1 MRRFLIFIAVVS
13 MGMLAMTGCKKNTTP
28 NVVTVGASNV
38 TSTSATL
45 SATIV
50 EDGNESILSSGFYY
64 STSPNLDNKLTAQN
78 PLSSLSSFSVNVSE
92 LQPNTQYYFQA
103 YAINGKGAGVGE
115 IMSFKTTDNSGGGSG
130 GGGHEGERPTVS
142 LMDSD
147 GATSSTFDIALS
159 SEKEIHLDCAILAP
173 SRISTID
180 VTRWA
185 YDADNQIVG
194 NVIAFSF
201 ENNDYVGATE
211 YEFSAWDELLVYD
224 MQGVSRVEYVVKVT
238 DSNDRFTRVIYTV
251 NIISSSIPLTADWSE
266 TIYLTKQSQTE
277 WASINGTPVNQY
289 ENTTI
294 GVSVG
299 YGTSTEINFST
310 TYNCEGFVIVPNDD
324 YTLLEQLT
332 EAYNAGEVVT
342 SSSVPFDYYGKA
354 FSPKTFISKV
364 DNEYVLVKI
373 VSAVNSPNG
382 TNGVSGTVL
391 GFKYKKKQLVA

>member
-1 MRRFLIFIAVVS
+1 MRKFLIFIAVVS

-50 EDGNESILSSGFYY
+50 EEGNESILSSGFYY
-64 STSPNLDNKLTAQN
+64 STSPNMDNKLTALN
-78 PLSSLSSFSVNVSE
+78 PLSSLSSFSVTVSE

-115 IMSFKTTDNSGGGSG
+115 IMSFKTTDNSGGGGHHGGPEDPPTIGLLDSFGQSSTNFNIALDSERDINIEGRVSAPSG
-130 GGGHEGERPTVS
+130 ISNLDLNRITYNENNEVVSVITYYFSEPYEGMTEYTYC
-142 LMDSD
+142 LMD
-147 GATSSTFDIALS
+147 TLW
-159 SEKEIHLDCAILAP
+159 
-173 SRISTID
+173 R
-180 VTRWA
+180 
-185 YDADNQIVG
+185 ADY
-194 NVIAFSF
+194 A
-201 ENNDYVGATE
+201 
-211 YEFSAWDELLVYD
+211 
-224 MQGVSRVEYVVKVT
+224 QGFKVEYVASVT
-238 DSNDRFTRVIYTV
+238 DSNNRQAEAKYTID
-251 NIISSSIPLTADWSE
+251 IISPSLPLTDWSE
-266 TIYLTKQSQTE
+266 TIYLTKSSMTS
-277 WASINGTPVNQY
+277 WASINGTPVTQY

-299 YGTSTEINFST
+299 TSTSTEITFST
-310 TYNCEGFVIVPNDD
+310 TYNCEGFVIVYNDD
-324 YTLLEQLT
+324 YTLVDQLE
-332 EAYNAGEVVT
+332 EAYNAGEVLT
-342 SSSVPFDYYGKA
+342 SSSVPYDYYTKT